1 MNIMI
6 PTHLTFDYRKN
17 ECKFI
22 ADINDEKISFI
33 NVKHLS
39 YLQFQ
44 STIRDYIAENE
55 KSTPMGSII
64 SFTTFK
70 VHISLCR
77 TEDIDCRI
85 SKRAFQYPGNA
96 FPKKV
101 MFLIETL
108 IPVRSTKDRKSRL
121 SREATRRSWNTRT
134 FWIKSWNGRAM
145 LSSIVKK
152 FGRIGLSSVEISTK
166 RWISLLTTF

>member
-1 MNIMI
+1 MSN
-6 PTHLTFDYRKN
+6 
-17 ECKFI
+17 KFI

-33 NVKHLS
+33 NIKHLS

-77 TEDIDCRI
+77 TEDIDYRI
-85 SKRAFQYPGNA
+85 STQTR
-96 FPKKV
+96 FPKK
-101 MFLIETL
+101 
-108 IPVRSTKDRKSRL
+108 
-121 SREATRRSWNTRT
+121 
-134 FWIKSWNGRAM
+134 
-145 LSSIVKK
+145 
-152 FGRIGLSSVEISTK
+152 
-166 RWISLLTTF
+166 